1 MKNKKTI
8 IIGASIIAVVTIII
22 TCILLINTDKDK
34 KINKNKLNVI
44 NKSPDVIL
52 RDDGV
57 ARYVGKDEIT
67 TKVENKNDVY
77 KVIEEVKGYF
87 KIEDPKSVLEVKDVQ
102 ESADFKYYK
111 LSQKY
116 SGVKVYGNE
125 IVVAVNKDNEVTSIT
140 GKYTPISN
148 ASTYSSTSITEMK
161 EKLSDILNENYELL
175 SESKYIYIKDSTPI
189 YCYVYTL
196 VTINGI
202 YDVLIDAKEAV
213 EVTRFAKSSS
223 ADYSYTGKDIY
234 GNDRTI
240 SINKMS
246 IGGYQ
251 LHDNNRN
258 ISIVNATNIGV
269 GIEYDENGD
278 IKNWGTALTMLG
290 HLYLRQA
297 PAVVDI
303 CKDGTLSTD
312 FCITSDTNFIRNSI
326 IGMDNF
332 VKTYDY
338 YNNVLGRKS
347 YDNKG
352 AEILVNIGVVNSFFG
367 SEEYFNASWNGGT
380 SNFIFGSNNNISLAA
395 ALDIVAH
402 EYTHAVSGSIV
413 DLVYENESGA
423 LNEAYSDILGS
434 LVEGKNFQIGEDLGG
449 FRDMTDPNKYKDP
462 KIKGEKYY
470 FPTDTET
477 YNEEWRKQA
486 MANANGVSDWTKLD
500 NGGVHTNSGVPNY
513 AAFLMYDNKA
523 FTSKEEMAK
532 VWYNSLFLLSSNS
545 DFEDCALAVIQAAKN
560 LGLKEEK
567 VKIIEDAFKT
577 TKMLDEEYGSLSGKV
592 LSKSDNKPLE
602 GALVTAIN
610 QLNPHVNY
618 QTTTNDKG
626 EYKFNELTTVDYVVT
641 FEMPKYKNH
650 EEKVTIS
657 KDNNFNLDVKLEKI
671 KESDYE
677 ESEIVFVLDISASM
691 DDSDPTNIRKQIIN
705 NVVSSLDSNSKV
717 ALVTFTGTAKLINN
731 GLSNKSVDK
740 KILITDIFNMVNDS
754 GHNSNSGTNGRAGL
768 EEALKLFDKDSKTR
782 KYIVFLTDGEDNK
795 TSGPTYDEIIKQ
807 SKDMDLRILT
817 IGLGSDDQ
825 LDEDVL
831 IKLASG
837 TNGKYYHATKS
848 SNLYEFDRRIFAE
861 LS

>member
-332 VKTYDY
+332 AKTYDY

-352 AEILVNIGVVNSFFG
+352 SEILVNIGVVNSFFG

-768 EEALKLFDKDSKTR
+768 EEALKLFDKESKTR

>member
-8 IIGASIIAVVTIII
+8 IIGASIIAVITIII
-22 TCILLINTDKDK
+22 ACILLINTNKDK
-34 KINKNKLNVI
+34 EINKNKLNVI

-189 YCYVYTL
+189 YCYVYTV

-768 EEALKLFDKDSKTR
+768 EEGLKLFDKESKTR

-795 TSGPTYDEIIKQ
+795 TSGLTYDQIIEK

>member
-8 IIGASIIAVVTIII
+8 IIGASIIAIITIII
-22 TCILLINTDKDK
+22 TCILLINNDKEK
-34 KINKNKLNVI
+34 EKNKNKLNII
-44 NKSPDVIL
+44 NKSPDVML

-67 TKVENKNDVY
+67 TKVESKNDVY

-116 SGVKVYGNE
+116 NSVKVYGNE

-148 ASTYSSTSITEMK
+148 VNTYSSTSITKMK
-161 EKLSDILNENYELL
+161 ENLSSILKEDYELL
-175 SESKYIYIKDSTPI
+175 AESKYIYIKDSQPI

-213 EVTRFAKSSS
+213 EVTRFAKTAS

-234 GNDRTI
+234 GNNRTI

-258 ISIVNATNIGV
+258 ISIVNATNIGA
-269 GIEYDENGD
+269 GIEYDEEGN
-278 IKNWGTALTMLG
+278 IKNVGTVLTKIL

-303 CKDGTLSTD
+303 CKDGNLSTD

-332 VKTYDY
+332 AKTYDY

-352 AEILVNIGVVNSFFG
+352 SEILVNIGVVNSFFG
-367 SEEYFNASWNGGT
+367 SEEYFNASWNGNT

-395 ALDIVAH
+395 ALDVVAH

-413 DLVYENESGA
+413 GLVYENESGA

-449 FRDMTDPNKYKDP
+449 LRDMTDPNKYKDP

-477 YNEEWRKQA
+477 YNEEWQK
-486 MANANGVSDWTKLD
+486 NALAKAKGVSDWTKLD

-513 AAFLMYDNKA
+513 AAFLMYDNNA
-523 FTSKEEMAK
+523 FQSKEEMAR
-532 VWYNSLFLLSSNS
+532 VWYNSLFMLSPNS
-545 DFEDCALAVIQAAKN
+545 DFEDCSLAVIQSAKN

-567 VKIIEDAFKT
+567 IKIIEDAFKT

-592 LSKSDNKPLE
+592 TSKENNIGLE
-602 GALVTAIN
+602 GTVVTAIN
-610 QLNPHVNY
+610 QLNPHVTY

-626 EYKFNELTTVDYVVT
+626 EYKFKELTTVDYLVT
-641 FEMPKYKNH
+641 FEMPKYKNY
-650 EEKVTIS
+650 E
-657 KDNNFNLDVKLEKI
+657 EKI
-671 KESDYE
+671 KISKEKESTINAKLEMIEEQDYE

-691 DDSDPTNIRKQIIN
+691 STSDPTNIRKQIIN
-705 NVVSSLDSNSKV
+705 NVVSSLGENNKI
-717 ALVTFTGTAKLINN
+717 ALVVFTAKAKLINN
-731 GLSNKSVDK
+731 GLSNKIADK

-754 GHNSNSGTNGRAGL
+754 GYNDDSGTNGREGLQSGL
-768 EEALKLFDKDSKTR
+768 ELFSKDSKTR
-782 KYIVFLTDGEDNK
+782 KYIVFLTDGADNK
-795 TSGPTYDEIIKQ
+795 YTGPTYDEIIKK
-807 SKDMDLRILT
+807 SKDKGIRILA
-817 IGLGSDDQ
+817 IGLGQGDQ
-825 LDEDVL
+825 LDEAVL
-831 IKLASG
+831 IKLANQ

-861 LS
+861 LD